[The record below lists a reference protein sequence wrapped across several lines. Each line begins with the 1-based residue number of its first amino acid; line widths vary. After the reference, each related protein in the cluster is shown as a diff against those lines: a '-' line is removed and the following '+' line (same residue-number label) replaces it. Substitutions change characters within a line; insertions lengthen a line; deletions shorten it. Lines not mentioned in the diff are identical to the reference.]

1 MVICLPLL
9 RLTLETSLR
18 ADAWALKHIAEF
30 QSGKLVLHAW
40 LSRGLVS
47 QEELLSAVYIYTHTY
62 THVYNERLVCA
73 GHSAMEI

>member
-47 QEELLSAVYIYTHTY
+47 QEELLSAVYIYTYIHT
-62 THVYNERLVCA
+62 C
-73 GHSAMEI
+73 I